1 VAEAGAERP
10 ARALTLPLEVG
21 DRELWLSLSGV
32 AFPDGVV
39 YAFRDVTEEH
49 QLERM
54 KSDFIATVSH
64 ELRTPLAAIYGAATT
79 LRQRAGLEV
88 EQREAF
94 LGMIE
99 EQAERLTQIVTDILT
114 ASRVEAGEL
123 GVEVARV
130 DPAPIVDQVVEL
142 AERSAPGGR
151 VTATIDPET
160 PAVLADPDRLRQ
172 VLGNIVENALKYSPA
187 DAPVELRVEPRG
199 KCVAFAVSDR
209 GPGIPG
215 GEEERIFQKFV
226 RLDAN
231 MRSGVSGTGLGLYI
245 CRELL
250 TRMNGSI
257 AVESSAGGST
267 FTVELPSGQ

>member
-10 ARALTLPLEVG
+10 ARAMTLPLEVG

-32 AFPDGVV
+32 SFPDGVV

-123 GVEVARV
+123 GVELARV
-130 DPAPIVDQVVEL
+130 DPSAIVDQVVEL
-142 AERSAPGGR
+142 AERTAPGGR

-172 VLGNIVENALKYSPA
+172 VLGNIVENALKYSPE

-199 KCVAFAVSDR
+199 KCVAFMVTDR

-250 TRMNGSI
+250 TRMDGSI